1 MKAIGSYVLV
11 EKIEESVEQ
20 AGILMSATDKEN
32 LRYKKGK
39 VVAVGDEVHGLD
51 VDDVIYFDG
60 NAGHT
65 LLINDIKTTV
75 ILKRDIVV
83 VV

>member
-20 AGILMSATDKEN
+20 AGMLMSATDKEN

-39 VVAVGDEVHGLD
+39 VVAVGDEVQGLN
-51 VDDVIYFDG
+51 VGDVIYFDG